1 MTIEAKVIGLD
12 GKESHT
18 IELPAV
24 FETPFR
30 YDVIHKAYVNSLSH
44 SFQRQGRYPMAGEV
58 VSAESRN
65 TGLGIARIAR
75 AKGEGFSR
83 AGQAAGVA
91 GIRQG
96 RVAHPPQSWKNIYKK
111 INNKEKQLALCSA
124 IAATARKDL
133 IERRGHKVSNISS
146 FPIIVSDQIEDIS
159 KTKDLLKLLDAL
171 GLKDE
176 LHRLD
181 VSRQP
186 RSGTARR
193 RGRQGRSA
201 VSAII
206 ITSNDWTGAAKQDRA
221 NDNDTRS
228 SGNSKDNGFKK
239 ILKLSGSIR
248 GVDIKQVKD
257 LSVLDF
263 APGSKPIRL
272 AIFSESAIKELDNL
286 KKPAAQRIMEMMI
299 QSR

>member
-1 MTIEAKVIGLD
+1 MTMQAKVVRID

-18 IELPAV
+18 IELPSV

-30 YDVIHKAYVNSLSH
+30 YDVIHKVYVNLLSH

-75 AKGEGFSR
+75 ARGEGFSR

-91 GIRQG
+91 SIRHG
-96 RVAHPPQSWKNIYKK
+96 RVPHPPESWKNIYKK
-111 INNKEKQLALCSA
+111 VNNKEKQLALCSA

-133 IERRGHKVSNISS
+133 IERRGHKLSNISS
-146 FPIIVSDQIEDIS
+146 FPIIVSDDIESIS
-159 KTKDLLKLLDAL
+159 KTKDLLNLLRVL
-171 GLKDE
+171 GLQQE
-176 LHRLD
+176 LDRVD
-181 VSRQP
+181 FSRKA

-193 RGRQGRSA
+193 RGREGRSA

-206 ITSNDWTGAAKQDRA
+206 VVGGRGDEDENKNIR
-221 NDNDTRS
+221 
-228 SGNSKDNGFKK
+228 
-239 ILKLSGSIR
+239 KLAGSVG
-248 GVDIKQVKD
+248 GVEIKQVKD
-257 LSVLDF
+257 LSVLDL

-272 AIFSESAIKELDNL
+272 AIYSENAIKELNNI
-286 KKPAAQRIMEMMI
+286 KKPAMQKVMEMVI
-299 QSR
+299 QSK